1 MHGCTLN
8 LQEKIMDSSLPDP
21 GQAQR
26 STQSVSQPKDM
37 PPLEQQQAEHQQV
50 TQSAQRSGGT
60 GNRHDGLA
68 KALGWL
74 SVGLGIAQIVA
85 PRTISRMTGIRNS
98 PILVRAVGLRE
109 IASGVGILN
118 DRNPSGWLWSR
129 VAGDAMDLALLGNAA
144 RSPGIRGKRAVVAAA
159 AVAGVTALDILSS
172 VQHEAG
178 GEGVFTG
185 TVSVEKHVT
194 INRTPEECYRFW
206 RSFENFP
213 RFMKH
218 LESVQIL
225 DSKRSHWKAKAPAGT
240 RIEWDAEIVGD
251 NAGHFLAW
259 RSMEGADIDNAGIVR
274 FERAPGNR
282 GTIVHLQMRYNPP
295 GGKAGALV
303 AKLFGEE
310 PAIQVDGDLRRFK
323 QLMETGEITTTE
335 GQSSG
340 PRSTLMRFFHKGVQQ

>member
-1 MHGCTLN
+1 M
-8 LQEKIMDSSLPDP
+8 
-21 GQAQR
+21 
-26 STQSVSQPKDM
+26 
-37 PPLEQQQAEHQQV
+37 
-50 TQSAQRSGGT
+50 TQSAYHKRET

-68 KALGWL
+68 KALGWF

-85 PRTISRMTGIRNS
+85 PRTISRMTGLRNS
-98 PILVRAVGLRE
+98 PLLVRAVGLRE

-129 VAGDAMDLALLGNAA
+129 VAGDAMDLALLGNAVRA
-144 RSPGIRGKRAVVAAA
+144 SGIKGKRAAVAVA
-159 AVAGVTALDILSS
+159 AVAGVTALDLLSS
-172 VQHEAG
+172 VQHETSG
-178 GEGVFTG
+178 DGVFTG
-185 TVSVEKHVT
+185 TVSVEKYVT
-194 INRTPEECYRFW
+194 INRTPDECYRFW

-218 LESVQIL
+218 LESVQTL

-240 RIEWDAEIVGD
+240 SIEWDSEIVGD
-251 NAGHFLAW
+251 SAGHFLAW
-259 RSMEGADIDNAGIVR
+259 RSIEGADIDNAGIVR

-282 GTIVHLQMRYNPP
+282 GTIVRLQMRYNPP

-323 QLMETGEITTTE
+323 QLMETGEVTTTE

-340 PRSTLMRFFHKGVQQ
+340 PRSTLMRLFHKGVQQ